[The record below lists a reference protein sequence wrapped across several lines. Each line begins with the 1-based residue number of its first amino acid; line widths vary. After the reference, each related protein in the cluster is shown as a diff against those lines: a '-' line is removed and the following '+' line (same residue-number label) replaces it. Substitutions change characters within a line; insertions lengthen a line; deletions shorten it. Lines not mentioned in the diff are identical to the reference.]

1 MPAEAGSRKA
11 EGTVLV
17 VHSQQHAFVL
27 KDASEYLRHDRPKN
41 LYLLK
46 KPAKIRPV
54 SSTSAIKTTKKLQ
67 RITVR
72 CNLLNSYVKKSK

>member
-1 MPAEAGSRKA
+1 MPVEAGSRKA

-54 SSTSAIKTTKKLQ
+54 SSTSAIKTTKKAAAYHSALQ
-67 RITVR
+67 PFKY
-72 CNLLNSYVKKSK
+72 LSEKK